1 MTKNLRPLHKTLT
14 EQGFTLVR
22 ETRHLIYRHTN
33 GGTLVVSA
41 SCSDKH
47 AWRCFAWLL
56 AVHLGI
62 STAFGADA

>member
-47 AWRCFAWLL
+47 AWR
-56 AVHLGI
+56 AVLMNARHI
-62 STAFGADA
+62 IQQRQAA